1 MPDEASGVAAQLVV
15 IGVFVCALYG
25 FGELV
30 ARIIT
35 ALT

>member
-15 IGVFVCALYG
+15 IGIYVVALCVLGY
-25 FGELV
+25 V
-30 ARIIT
+30 AVRIIT